1 MTLALLTKTSI
12 LPHARTTESIT
23 RLHPASSL
31 MSWGKRRHWPPEAV
45 TRDLA
50 ASASRCS
57 SGRYT
62 IATYQPI
69 MREMIRI
76 DHEGRLTSAP
86 SMAYIAAT
94 ALPIPESPPVTIV
107 FLPCIFPAALYHEK
121 SLSPITSPVSA
132 GVLQL
137 WVDVLTLLHGRRSGL
152 PLHVILNS
160 HSSTLLRF
168 SRVVFRLS
176 ESALLG
182 GAGWVLQRQ
191 YMSASSSLLHLLE

>member
-94 ALPIPESPPVTIV
+94 ALPIPDRSSSCPASSLPPCTTRSPCP
-107 FLPCIFPAALYHEK
+107 
-121 SLSPITSPVSA
+121 LSHLRSQLGSCSFGSMYSPSCMVA
-132 GVLQL
+132 
-137 WVDVLTLLHGRRSGL
+137 
-152 PLHVILNS
+152 
-160 HSSTLLRF
+160 
-168 SRVVFRLS
+168 
-176 ESALLG
+176 
-182 GAGWVLQRQ
+182 GAGFPS
-191 YMSASSSLLHLLE
+191 MSF